1 MTKGPGTPP
10 ERNLSRGQM
19 SGAELSRYR
28 RALVRY
34 LKRCPADDHRYGEMR
49 TNLAE
54 VMAEEQVRRLT
65 DNASRITPAVPR
77 VRL

>member
-1 MTKGPGTPP
+1 VTKGPRTPP
-10 ERNLSRGQM
+10 ERHLPIGQM

-34 LKRCPADDHRYGEMR
+34 LKRCPEDDHRYGEMR
-49 TNLAE
+49 TNLAGA
-54 VMAEEQVRRLT
+54 MAEEQVRRLT

-77 VRL
+77 IRL

>member
-10 ERNLSRGQM
+10 ERNLSIGQM
-19 SGAELSRYR
+19 SGAELSRCR

-34 LKRCPADDHRYGEMR
+34 LKRCPEDDHRYGEMR
-49 TNLAE
+49 ACLAE

-65 DNASRITPAVPR
+65 DNSSRITPAVPR